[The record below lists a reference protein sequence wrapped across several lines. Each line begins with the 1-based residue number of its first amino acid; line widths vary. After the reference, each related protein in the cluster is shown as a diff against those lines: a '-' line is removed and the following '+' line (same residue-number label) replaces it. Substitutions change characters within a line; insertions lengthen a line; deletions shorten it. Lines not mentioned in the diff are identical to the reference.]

1 MAKSDVI
8 EKDIQGRFFDI
19 LIDQKEGFDGTA
31 LNVYQKLVF
40 MRFDE
45 VIRNSLPL
53 FVNEVSANELEKA
66 IMLFM
71 KNTPETPF
79 VWQVPNDFR
88 KFVKKAKLFHDRKYL
103 YELLYYDWIEVE
115 IYMKE
120 YKLKKQK
127 KFNWNNSYTLSNS
140 ARIKKF
146 KFNLVN
152 KDYKTKRENY
162 LVIYYDFTTNDVLYR
177 EINPL
182 IFYLLKYL
190 DKKESIVQIL
200 KRICEENEI
209 EHKEAKKLLKE
220 PLEEL
225 YINRVFF

>member
-1 MAKSDVI
+1 MAKRNMI

-19 LIDQKEGFDGTA
+19 LIDQKDGFDGTV

-45 VIRNSLPL
+45 VIKNSLPL
-53 FVNEVSANELEKA
+53 FVEQISNAELEKT
-66 IMLFM
+66 IILFM

-88 KFVKKAKLFHDRKYL
+88 KFVKKEKLFHDRKYL
-103 YELLYYDWIEVE
+103 YELLYYDWIEIE

-127 KFNWNNSYTLSNS
+127 KFNWDNSFRLTSS

-146 KFNLVN
+146 KFDLIN
-152 KDYKTKRENY
+152 KSHETKRENY
-162 LVIYYDFTTNDVLYR
+162 LVIYYDFETNDVLYR

-182 IFYLLKYL
+182 IFFLLKYL
-190 DKKESIVQIL
+190 NKKESIGQIL

-209 EHKEAKKLLKE
+209 DYKEAKTLLKE
-220 PLEEL
+220 PLLEL
-225 YINRVFF
+225 YTNRVFF

>member
-1 MAKSDVI
+1 MPKV

-19 LIDQKEGFDGTA
+19 LIDQKDGFDGTV

-45 VIRNSLPL
+45 VIRNSMPL
-53 FVNEVSANELEKA
+53 FVDQVSNAELEK
-66 IMLFM
+66 IITLFM

-88 KFVKKAKLFHDRKYL
+88 KFVKKEKLFHDRKYL

-115 IYMKE
+115 IYMRE
-120 YKLKKQK
+120 YKLKKLK
-127 KFNWNNSYTLSNS
+127 KFKWNKSYSFSQT

-146 KFNLVN
+146 QYDLINSN
-152 KDYKTKRENY
+152 SQTKRENY
-162 LVIYYDFTTNDVLYR
+162 VLVYYDFDEDTVVYR

-182 IFYLLKYL
+182 IFYLLKSL
-190 DKKESIVQIL
+190 DKKDTIESKL
-200 KRICEENEI
+200 KKLCIENDI
-209 EHKEAKKLLKE
+209 DFNEAKTLLKNSF
-220 PLEEL
+220 EEL
-225 YINRVFF
+225 YLKRVFF

>member
-1 MAKSDVI
+1 MPKKDMI

-19 LIDQKEGFDGTA
+19 LIDQKDGFDNTV

-53 FVNEVSANELEKA
+53 LIDEVSNKELEK
-66 IMLFM
+66 IIIRFM
-71 KNTPETPF
+71 KDTPETPF

-88 KFVKKAKLFHDRKYL
+88 KFVKKQKLFHDRKYL
-103 YELLYYDWIEVE
+103 YELMYYDWIEIE

-127 KFNWNNSYTLSNS
+127 KFSWKDSYKLEKS
-140 ARIKKF
+140 ARVKKF
-146 KFNLVN
+146 EFDLIN
-152 KDYKTKRENY
+152 KDYETKRENY
-162 LVIYYDFTTNDVLYR
+162 LVIYYDFDSNDVLYR

-182 IFYLLKYL
+182 IFYILKYL
-190 DKKESIVQIL
+190 NKKESIGNIV
-200 KRICEENEI
+200 KRLCEENEI
-209 EHKEAKKLLKE
+209 DYKEAKQLLFE

-225 YINRVFF
+225 YINKVFT

>member
-1 MAKSDVI
+1 MAKSNMI

-19 LIDQKEGFDGTA
+19 LIDQKDGFDGTV

-45 VIRNSLPL
+45 VIRNSMPL
-53 FVNEVSANELEKA
+53 FVEYISNAEIEKA
-66 IMLFM
+66 IILFM

-115 IYMKE
+115 IYMRE
-120 YKLKKQK
+120 YKLKKLD
-127 KFNWNNSYTLSNS
+127 KFKWKNSYTFSKS

-146 KFNLVN
+146 QYDLINS
-152 KDYKTKRENY
+152 DYQTKRENY
-162 LVIYYDFTTNDVLYR
+162 VLIYYDFDENTVLYR

-182 IFYLLKYL
+182 IFYLLKSL
-190 DKKESIVQIL
+190 DNKDTIESKLKIL
-200 KRICEENEI
+200 CKENEI
-209 EHKEAKKLLKE
+209 DLKEAKTLLKTSF
-220 PLEEL
+220 EEL
-225 YINRVFF
+225 YKKRVFF

>member
-1 MAKSDVI
+1 MAKKNMI

-19 LIDQKEGFDGTA
+19 LVDQKDGFDGTV

-45 VIRNSLPL
+45 VIKNSLPL
-53 FVNEVSANELEKA
+53 FIEQISNAELEKV
-66 IMLFM
+66 IILFM

-88 KFVKKAKLFHDRKYL
+88 KFVKKEKLFHDRKYL
-103 YELLYYDWIEVE
+103 YELLYYDWIEIE

-120 YKLKKQK
+120 YRLKKQK
-127 KFNWNNSYTLSNS
+127 NFNWDNFFRLRSS

-146 KFNLVN
+146 KFDLIN
-152 KDYKTKRENY
+152 KNHETKRENY
-162 LVIYYDFTTNDVLYR
+162 LVIYYDFETNDVLYR

-182 IFYLLKYL
+182 IFFLLKYL
-190 DKKESIVQIL
+190 NKKESIGQIL

-209 EHKEAKKLLKE
+209 DYKEAKSLLQE
-220 PLEEL
+220 PLLEL
-225 YINRVFF
+225 YRNRVFF